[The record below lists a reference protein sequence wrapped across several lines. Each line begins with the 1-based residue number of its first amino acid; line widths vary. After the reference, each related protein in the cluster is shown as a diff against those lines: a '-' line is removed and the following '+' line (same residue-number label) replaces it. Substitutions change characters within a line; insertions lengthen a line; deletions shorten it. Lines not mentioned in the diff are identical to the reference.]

1 VALLAMALLLVLAST
16 FLGTSSTEMEIAA
29 NARDAARALY
39 LAESGL
45 ARLQRD
51 LLTQFA
57 GPYRARCPALPTFA
71 TLRRPLLLTGEPLG
85 LPGQRLDADGS
96 ATCGPPGAAAFYPIL
111 DEGNQPVSPEGP
123 TWRTIPYA
131 AAGTDGEYR
140 VEVRNATADTLEAR
154 VRAGIGAATGA
165 SRHLEATLQVARFS
179 PAEHAVFVDGG
190 IWPLRSEG
198 AQGPLLIAGP
208 VFAKGWSGTYP
219 ALRLGYGG
227 AADRIVNWYRGMD
240 AALQAAVPPL
250 AAGSAGEASLGA
262 TVRVFQGPVEVSHAA
277 ASVGE
282 PSLPGNGLKE
292 ALDGVYTNHGF
303 TGNPGASAVYADTGA
318 GGRFDLPRELVAFPD
333 LGGPYTGPPLPGGTD
348 PPSHDASLRDGALG
362 IEGGLVVDANT
373 PSFSYPPGYSDLRE
387 CAGPCLIYRSGQV
400 AADGTPASPPAL
412 RIQGIVWVKGDIAL
426 GGLGAQ
432 RLPAIRYEG
441 SGTLYARAGAA
452 ADVPATGSITVTAD
466 LLPPPGLPAPSDP
479 SGAAGPCWVTG
490 RVIRSRAR
498 DPARPRSGSLPACS
512 RISACTTT
520 GHTRLPDP

>member
-1 VALLAMALLLVLAST
+1 
-16 FLGTSSTEMEIAA
+16 
-29 NARDAARALY
+29 
-39 LAESGL
+39 
-45 ARLQRD
+45 
-51 LLTQFA
+51 
-57 GPYRARCPALPTFA
+57 
-71 TLRRPLLLTGEPLG
+71 
-85 LPGQRLDADGS
+85 
-96 ATCGPPGAAAFYPIL
+96 
-111 DEGNQPVSPEGP
+111 
-123 TWRTIPYA
+123 
-131 AAGTDGEYR
+131 
-140 VEVRNATADTLEAR
+140 
-154 VRAGIGAATGA
+154 
-165 SRHLEATLQVARFS
+165 
-179 PAEHAVFVDGG
+179 
-190 IWPLRSEG
+190 
-198 AQGPLLIAGP
+198 
-208 VFAKGWSGTYP
+208 
-219 ALRLGYGG
+219 
-227 AADRIVNWYRGMD
+227 MD

-466 LLPPPGLPAPSDP
+466 LLPPAGLPAPSDP
-479 SGAAGPCWVTG
+479 SGAAGRFPSDHRLGLIAAGWTLLGDWTSDPVSSQGSSPPTLRIAASLFSNFGLYNYWPYQIAGSVMTRYLYVRRAASLYYLPDLARG
-490 RVIRSRAR
+490 RPPGMPGVVA
-498 DPARPRSGSLPACS
+498 PKSGSPYFVRTLAWRDIVP
-512 RISACTTT
+512 
-520 GHTRLPDP
+520 